1 MAYLL
6 DADVFIRAKNLHYGF
21 DFCPGFWDWLVDSN
35 ERGSVFSIEEATQ
48 WFDDLWDEAE
58 PYDLAGIFEVVFQAR
73 SPWNIFIRVLW
84 QLYGEEVQDES
95 NVDDNLPLT
104 SFQKHGVARALR
116 LIRETGGVIVADE
129 EGNVWPPVPT
139 RSSRRAP
146 VGTLGRCYSG
156 VRRLKTAAP
165 VRRQG
170 CRRSQATTGN
180 RTGRNRGSRPA
191 GRSEDAPPGPP
202 THSGLGSPPSG
213 RPGPAHPRISRRC
226 PSG

>member
-1 MAYLL
+1 M
-6 DADVFIRAKNLHYGF
+6 
-21 DFCPGFWDWLVDSN
+21 
-35 ERGSVFSIEEATQ
+35 FSIEEATQ

-73 SPWNIFIRVLW
+73 SPWDIFIRVLW
-84 QLYGEEVQDES
+84 QLYGEEVQEETKTDG
-95 NVDDNLPLT
+95 NLPLT

-129 EGNVWPPVPT
+129 EGNFWPPIPT

-146 VGTLGRCYSG
+146 VGTPGRCYSG

-170 CRRSQATTGN
+170 CRRSQAPTG
-180 RTGRNRGSRPA
+180 RRIGRNRGSRPA
-191 GRSEDAPPGPP
+191 GRSGGGPLGLP
-202 THSGLGSPPSG
+202 AYSGLRSPPNG
-213 RPGPAHPRISRRC
+213 RPGPARPRRSRCC